1 MLWQLQ
7 ASHIRFLVAI
17 TWVTCSERTPN
28 TLPETNS
35 NLTPEID
42 PTRKR
47 SYSNHQWYICRL
59 FQPATAVAVQVIS
72 TTLSEDWT
80 VWSWMQIEFI
90 SKESMAT
97 QALSYS
103 PAPHHPSIASIHS
116 QIKMSSG
123 KIYLQKKSTAKPIG
137 VTGIGQTG
145 NIWSET
151 SMLYTWCFGEKT
163 WSLQAF
169 TSRRSFPTSSVM
181 FQEGLRLPKN
191 SSKPIYQCFRWA
203 RKKTRTF
210 HGNPG
215 CLNIWILIVVYEI
228 NEIIPTSLGSI
239 SSPIYPKQRFGS
251 LVARALNHKVP
262 IGISSLCTRYTS
274 FYRVAGNTRPR
285 TQKNA
290 SGHVWN
296 CHKCNHR
303 FGTCFK
309 YRSSRLRSTLYTNV
323 ITGLDMFQVCTEAVD
338 CVALC
343 TRTSSQ
349 VWTFFK
355 YVPTQLIA

>member
-1 MLWQLQ
+1 MLRERERDRVAISLCLLREVLCRESDLMLWQLQ

-17 TWVTCSERTPN
+17 TWVTRSERTPN

-151 SMLYTWCFGEKT
+151 SMLYTWCFGEKNMVT
-163 WSLQAF
+163 PSVH
-169 TSRRSFPTSSVM
+169 FP
-181 FQEGLRLPKN
+181 
-191 SSKPIYQCFRWA
+191 PI
-203 RKKTRTF
+203 
-210 HGNPG
+210 
-215 CLNIWILIVVYEI
+215 VSYE
-228 NEIIPTSLGSI
+228 
-239 SSPIYPKQRFGS
+239 
-251 LVARALNHKVP
+251 
-262 IGISSLCTRYTS
+262 
-274 FYRVAGNTRPR
+274 
-285 TQKNA
+285 
-290 SGHVWN
+290 
-296 CHKCNHR
+296 
-303 FGTCFK
+303 
-309 YRSSRLRSTLYTNV
+309 
-323 ITGLDMFQVCTEAVD
+323 
-338 CVALC
+338 
-343 TRTSSQ
+343 
-349 VWTFFK
+349 
-355 YVPTQLIA
+355 